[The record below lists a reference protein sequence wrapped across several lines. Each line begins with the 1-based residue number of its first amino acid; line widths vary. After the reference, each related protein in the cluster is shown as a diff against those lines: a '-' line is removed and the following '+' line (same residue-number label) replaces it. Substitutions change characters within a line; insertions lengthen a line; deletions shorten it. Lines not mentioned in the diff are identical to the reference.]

1 MCSCCTTS
9 SATLVLWAF
18 WIWALLMVCSGCFNM
33 WFPRDRSRGTPF
45 HMLLCDLYVFSF
57 VELSAQTF
65 CPLCDE
71 LFSYCWVSG
80 SSLCI
85 LDTSPSLWLV
95 SFTEQKFII
104 IIFFTWIYSS
114 LAVLSHF
121 LPHSVMSYSQL
132 EMSQSANTYMLEI
145 CKLCKSRFFFFPI
158 RIGCKT
164 LGQYTPAS
172 C

>member
-1 MCSCCTTS
+1 
-9 SATLVLWAF
+9 
-18 WIWALLMVCSGCFNM
+18 MVCSGCFNM

-57 VELSAQTF
+57 GELSAQTF

-80 SSLCI
+80 VLCAFWIQVPVSGLCLSQSRSLLLLFFYLNILQLSSSI
-85 LDTSPSLWLV
+85 P
-95 SFTEQKFII
+95 FP
-104 IIFFTWIYSS
+104 
-114 LAVLSHF
+114 
-121 LPHSVMSYSQL
+121 PHSVMSYSQL

-164 LGQYTPAS
+164 LVSTPLPPANLLLNHPS
-172 C
+172 WSITFIFMYQRRFFS